1 MKKAT
6 LYTLDVSMIQEL
18 NRKLPR
24 GQRSAFVNKA
34 IRARLNG
41 EDDFSIDDIPLKKLI
56 QQVRFIHWANFTKL
70 ETAMLDAILER
81 LQ

>member
-18 NRKLPR
+18 NRKMPR

-34 IRARLNG
+34 IRARLNNESEFNI
-41 EDDFSIDDIPLKKLI
+41 EDVTTKQLILELTYRGDIPKSARSYLMELYRE
-56 QQVRFIHWANFTKL
+56 VR
-70 ETAMLDAILER
+70 E
-81 LQ
+81 